1 MPLRAR
7 GSLVSFDVSAPNSSK
22 NVTVRDVL
30 GNKNDDE
37 VGNSLYSRA
46 YISEQHIHQ
55 IQRVYP
61 TLADSIQVAGGAG
74 AWELGD
80 LTELMPA
87 NTALKNFDI
96 HWISLCSATV
106 NDEYELILYANTTQ
120 IGRAPFSITDKKDA
134 TDGVPFQCPILDP
147 GVRIRARL
155 ASSSGGDTAGFKL
168 FYHEY

>member
-7 GSLVSFDVSAPNSSK
+7 GGKVSFDVSAPNSPK

-37 VGNSLYSRA
+37 VGNSLYARA
-46 YISEQHIHQ
+46 YISEQHIHRVQ
-55 IQRVYP
+55 KVYP
-61 TLADSIQVAGGAG
+61 TLADSIQLTGGAG
-74 AWELGD
+74 AWELGN

-87 NTALKNFDI
+87 NTAESNFDI
-96 HWISLCSATV
+96 HWISLCSASV

-120 IGRAPFSITDKKDA
+120 IGRAPFTITDKKDV

-147 GVRIRARL
+147 GVRIRGRL
-155 ASSSGGDTAGFKL
+155 ASKSGGDTANFRL
-168 FYHEY
+168 LYHEY